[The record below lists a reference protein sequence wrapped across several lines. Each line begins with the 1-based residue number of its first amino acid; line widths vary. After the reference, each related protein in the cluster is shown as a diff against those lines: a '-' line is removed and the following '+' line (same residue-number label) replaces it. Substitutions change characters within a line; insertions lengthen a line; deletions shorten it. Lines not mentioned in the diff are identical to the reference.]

1 MFSFGLRDKGTWS
14 KTKLFRNV
22 YASVLQKQG
31 KPVDCWLW
39 TNEVGGPKT
48 VFCLQAD
55 IWVFVPAWTI

>member
-14 KTKLFRNV
+14 KTELFRNV
-22 YASVLQKQG
+22 YASVLQKEG

-48 VFCLQAD
+48 IFCLQAD
-55 IWVFVPAWTI
+55 T